1 MTKNLNM
8 PLAPQSGETYPVSKF
23 DTVMQDILLKQAGRS
38 VYLPGDP
45 IWAASGFGGWAETCT
60 IVAAPTVAKLNPDD
74 LNEFMFS
81 LTSVPFSAVDRTYRH
96 GPDSDLPI
104 PKLYFDEVLA
114 RIKRTIHSKVDQ
126 VLALRTDLNLNIP
139 EQEQVTET
147 LNRRTWLYVYPD
159 PSSAEIAHKV
169 MTGELEADLMTF
181 SQYHLTAEQVESIK
195 KQQRFNP
202 LKKILGK

>member
-1 MTKNLNM
+1 M
-8 PLAPQSGETYPVSKF
+8 
-23 DTVMQDILLKQAGRS
+23 
-38 VYLPGDP
+38 
-45 IWAASGFGGWAETCT
+45 
-60 IVAAPTVAKLNPDD
+60 
-74 LNEFMFS
+74 
-81 LTSVPFSAVDRTYRH
+81 
-96 GPDSDLPI
+96 
-104 PKLYFDEVLA
+104 
-114 RIKRTIHSKVDQ
+114 
-126 VLALRTDLNLNIP
+126 ALRTDLNLNIP